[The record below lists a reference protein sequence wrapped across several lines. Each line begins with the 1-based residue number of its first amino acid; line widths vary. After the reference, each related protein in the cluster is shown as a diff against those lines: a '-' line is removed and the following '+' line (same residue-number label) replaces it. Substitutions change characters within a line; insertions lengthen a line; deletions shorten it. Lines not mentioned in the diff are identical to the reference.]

1 MNLSGPRGY
10 EALAVSV
17 ITHLVQAVVAQE
29 WKESKIKDQ
38 AYKGKDGSEG
48 NGDPLQYSCLENSMD
63 GGTWWGTV
71 HGVAKSWTRL
81 SDFTFFHY
89 KNKRQTT
96 KWKKIFLICSSDI
109 GLYSEYIRTYHNSIV
124 RQTTWLINEQKI

>member
-63 GGTWWGTV
+63 GGAWWGTV
-71 HGVAKSWTRL
+71 HGVAK
-81 SDFTFFHY
+81 
-89 KNKRQTT
+89 
-96 KWKKIFLICSSDI
+96 
-109 GLYSEYIRTYHNSIV
+109 
-124 RQTTWLINEQKI
+124 